1 MTKRTFLFILTLSI
15 SLTAFS
21 QKKANGTVYIE
32 HPAIQVVE
40 DYVKAWVAGDEEKMA
55 SYLTD
60 DFKSYSG
67 TSNKLSSKGWD
78 KEQLLKSSMRF
89 YNELDY
95 FSVETF
101 PGSYPDAVE
110 YKKDNKEKNVDVMT
124 WDLIKG
130 VHKETGVKIDAAAHS
145 LYTLTKD
152 NKIKTIIDYS
162 NATVL
167 REIGSS
173 FANRTNGTLYN
184 HHDNINTVR
193 KAMYAFE
200 NSDVDKSLSFYS
212 DEAIFRN
219 INDDFEKTNS
229 KEEIKPI
236 WEEFLN
242 TFEIRNIEMIGYP
255 DYLEYEMG
263 NGRVVQSWWKF
274 LLTRKSDKKKI
285 PLMIHLSNDFDE
297 EGKIISESIYYGG
310 GLLTQ

>member
-15 SLTAFS
+15 SLTTFS

-67 TSNKLSSKGWD
+67 TSNRPSSQGWD
-78 KEQLLKSSMRF
+78 KEELLKSSMRY

-95 FSVETF
+95 FSVETY
-101 PGSYPDAVE
+101 PGSYPDAVV

-124 WDLIKG
+124 WDLIRG

-184 HHDNINTVR
+184 HHDNINTAR
-193 KAMYAFE
+193 KVMYAFE
-200 NSDVDKSLSFYS
+200 KGDVDKSLSFYS
-212 DEAIFRN
+212 DEAIFRD
-219 INDDFEKTNS
+219 INDDFETSYS
-229 KEEIKPI
+229 KEETKPI

-263 NGRVVQSWWKF
+263 NGRVVQSWWKY

-285 PLMIHLSNDFDE
+285 TLMVHLSNDFNED
-297 EGKIISESIYYGG
+297 GKITSQIIYYGA
-310 GLLTQ
+310 GLLTK